1 MPVTAPADKRFLRAQ
16 VRPARKRRAWRTRVV
31 AAARL
36 TIAAIVLGCAG
47 YWAASLVFRSG
58 TLQVRRIVV
67 HGSKRVSSSE
77 ILPLLD
83 DLRGQNV
90 LRADLDEHRRRLLA
104 SPWVSEAVLR
114 RRLPS
119 TIEVLIAERRPIGI
133 ARLQQNLY
141 LIDEQGTVI
150 EAYGPKHAEL
160 DLPIIDGLLVE
171 DSRGAHV
178 DPARS
183 HLVTELMAD
192 LRRRPDVARRVS
204 QIDVT
209 DAHDLHVILENDP
222 AVVHLGETRFLER
235 IWSYVELGP
244 SLRQRVPMIDYVDL
258 RFDNRVYV
266 GPSQAV
272 AATPEPDSPRD
283 AAGRRQP

>member
-160 DLPIIDGLLVE
+160 DLPIIDGLAATLSGKRIV
-171 DSRGAHV
+171 V
-178 DPARS
+178 DERRLTLAVQ
-183 HLVTELMAD
+183 L
-192 LRRRPDVARRVS
+192 LRALRTRPDLVRRVS
-204 QIDVT
+204 QIDVKDPR
-209 DAHDLHVILENDP
+209 DAVVILDDDTALLRLGDNQFAERLQAYLDLAP
-222 AVVHLGETRFLER
+222 A
-235 IWSYVELGP
+235 
-244 SLRQRVPMIDYVDL
+244 LRERVPTIDYVDL
-258 RFDNRVYV
+258 RFGELVYV
-266 GPSQAV
+266 GTTGKPDPAGQPKK
-272 AATPEPDSPRD
+272 AAI
-283 AAGRRQP
+283 QF